1 MFHPPGTI
9 VELDSK
15 RVTASSSSSMLWRYG
30 KYIND
35 IQTRGPD
42 LGDDIPGTATEHVKG
57 EIFRHQIYEG
67 ITPSGGGLLDT
78 VADSKNY
85 DFEFPKTKTTEQLTT
100 SFGTLISPLLTGELK
115 GTV

>member
-1 MFHPPGTI
+1 M
-9 VELDSK
+9 VELDAK

-30 KYIND
+30 KYEND
-35 IQTRGPD
+35 TQKRNPV
-42 LGDDIPGTATEHVKG
+42 LGEALPGTIVETIKG

-85 DFEFPKTKTTEQLTT
+85 DFEFPKIKTAEQLTT
-100 SFGTLISPLLTGELK
+100 SFGTLTSPLLTGELK